1 MNMSDE
7 RYEIQQMNQNVYQTN
22 ETSGEEFKAEN
33 EAGTGTSSGMGPE
46 LGAPKKEKKPYLK
59 ENHKKLLKRAAAL
72 ALSGVLLGGAAG
84 ASFVAVNRIAGDSRT
99 DKVVASTPT
108 LQTAAE
114 TKDGQ
119 TKGQSLDVSDIAS
132 ATMPSIVSIT
142 NKSVQEVQN
151 YFDMFGM
158 GGQLQE
164 QEVESAGS
172 GIIVGQNDTELLIVT
187 NNHVVENA
195 DTLSVAFVDNE
206 VYEAAIKG
214 TDADN
219 DLAVVAV
226 KLKDI
231 SDDTMSE
238 IKAIQLGDSENLQVG
253 EQVVAIGN
261 ALGYGQSVTTGIVSA
276 VDRQLDEASCNLIQT
291 DAAINP
297 GNSGGALLNMQGQLV
312 GINSAKL
319 ASTEVEGMGYA
330 IPVSVAQP
338 IMEDLMNR
346 TTREKVSEDQA
357 SSIGIKGVDVDSET
371 AETYGMPQGAYVAE
385 VNEGSAAEKAG
396 LKEGMIITKFDG
408 TSVKSM
414 SDLKAQLAYYAA
426 GETVKLTVSV
436 ADNGEYQ
443 EKDLQIT
450 LDAAAKAE
458 ETNSEQE
465 GENSLQEK
473 FSGIPKRWTL
483 DDR

>member
-1 MNMSDE
+1 MSDE
-7 RYEIQQMNQNVYQTN
+7 RYEIQQTNQNVYQAN
-22 ETSGEEFKAEN
+22 ETEGENFEREYEKGARN
-33 EAGTGTSSGMGPE
+33 SSETGPE
-46 LGAPKKEKKPYLK
+46 LGKPKKGKKPYLK
-59 ENHKKLLKRAAAL
+59 ENHKRLLKRAAAL

-84 ASFVAVNRIAGDSRT
+84 VSFVAVNRIAQDSSEAE
-99 DKVVASTPT
+99 KVVSSTPT
-108 LQTAAE
+108 LQTAAD
-114 TKDGQ
+114 TKDGNI
-119 TKGQSLDVSDIAS
+119 KGQSLDVSDIAS

-158 GGQLQE
+158 GGQMQE

-226 KLKDI
+226 KLEEI

-338 IMEDLMNR
+338 IMEDLMSR

-426 GETVKLTVSV
+426 GETVNLTVS
-436 ADNGEYQ
+436 G
-443 EKDLQIT
+443 
-450 LDAAAKAE
+450 
-458 ETNSEQE
+458 
-465 GENSLQEK
+465 
-473 FSGIPKRWTL
+473 
-483 DDR
+483 

>member
-7 RYEIQQMNQNVYQTN
+7 RYEIQQTNQNVYQAN
-22 ETSGEEFKAEN
+22 ETEGENFEREYEKGARN
-33 EAGTGTSSGMGPE
+33 SSETGPE
-46 LGAPKKEKKPYLK
+46 LGKPKKGKKPYLK
-59 ENHKKLLKRAAAL
+59 ENHKRLLKRAAAL

-84 ASFVAVNRIAGDSRT
+84 VSFVAVNRIAQDSSEAE
-99 DKVVASTPT
+99 KVVSSTPT
-108 LQTAAE
+108 LQTAAD
-114 TKDGQ
+114 TKDGNI
-119 TKGQSLDVSDIAS
+119 KGQSLDVSDIAS

-158 GGQLQE
+158 GGQMQE

-172 GIIVGQNDTELLIVT
+172 GIIIGQNDTELLIVT

-226 KLKDI
+226 KLEEI

-338 IMEDLMNR
+338 IMEDLMSR

-426 GETVKLTVSV
+426 GETVNLTVSV

-450 LDAAAKAE
+450 LDAADKTE

-465 GENSLQEK
+465 GENSFQEN
-473 FSGIPKRWTL
+473 FQGFQGDGLW
-483 DDR
+483 

>member
-1 MNMSDE
+1 MSDE
-7 RYEIQQMNQNVYQTN
+7 RYEIQQTNQNVYQAN
-22 ETSGEEFKAEN
+22 ETEGENFEREYEKGALN
-33 EAGTGTSSGMGPE
+33 SSETGPE
-46 LGAPKKEKKPYLK
+46 LGKPKKGKKPYLK
-59 ENHKKLLKRAAAL
+59 ENHKRLLKRAAAL

-84 ASFVAVNRIAGDSRT
+84 VSFVAVNRIAQDSSEAE
-99 DKVVASTPT
+99 KVVSSTPT
-108 LQTAAE
+108 LQTAAD
-114 TKDGQ
+114 TKDGNI
-119 TKGQSLDVSDIAS
+119 KGQSLDVSDIAS

-158 GGQLQE
+158 GGQMQE

-226 KLKDI
+226 KLEEI

-338 IMEDLMNR
+338 IMEDLMSR

-426 GETVKLTVSV
+426 GETVNLTVSV
-436 ADNGEYQ
+436 DDNGEYQ

-450 LDAAAKAE
+450 LDAADKTE

-465 GENSLQEK
+465 GENSFQEN
-473 FSGIPKRWTL
+473 FQGFQGDGLW
-483 DDR
+483 

>member
-1 MNMSDE
+1 MSDE
-7 RYEIQQMNQNVYQTN
+7 RYEIQQTNQNVYQAN
-22 ETSGEEFKAEN
+22 ETEGENFEREYEKGARN
-33 EAGTGTSSGMGPE
+33 SSETGPE
-46 LGAPKKEKKPYLK
+46 LGKPKKGKKPYLK
-59 ENHKKLLKRAAAL
+59 ENHKRLLKRAAAL

-84 ASFVAVNRIAGDSRT
+84 VSFVAVNRIAQDSSEAE
-99 DKVVASTPT
+99 KVVLSTPT
-108 LQTAAE
+108 LQTAAD
-114 TKDGQ
+114 TKDGNI
-119 TKGQSLDVSDIAS
+119 KGQSLDVSDIAS

-158 GGQLQE
+158 GGQMQE

-226 KLKDI
+226 KLEEI

-338 IMEDLMNR
+338 IMEDLMSR

-426 GETVKLTVSV
+426 GETVNLTVSV

-450 LDAAAKAE
+450 LDAADKTE

-465 GENSLQEK
+465 GENSFQEN
-473 FSGIPKRWTL
+473 FQGFQGDGLW
-483 DDR
+483 

>member
-7 RYEIQQMNQNVYQTN
+7 RYEIQQTNQNVYQAN
-22 ETSGEEFKAEN
+22 ETEGENFEREYEKGARN
-33 EAGTGTSSGMGPE
+33 SSETGPE
-46 LGAPKKEKKPYLK
+46 LGKPKKGKKPYLK
-59 ENHKKLLKRAAAL
+59 ENHKRLLKRAAAL

-84 ASFVAVNRIAGDSRT
+84 VSFVAVNRIAQDSSEAE
-99 DKVVASTPT
+99 KVVSSTPT
-108 LQTAAE
+108 LQTAAD
-114 TKDGQ
+114 TKDGNI
-119 TKGQSLDVSDIAS
+119 KGQSLDVSDIAS

-158 GGQLQE
+158 GGQMQE

-226 KLKDI
+226 KLEEI

-253 EQVVAIGN
+253 DQVVAIGN

-338 IMEDLMNR
+338 IMEDLMSR

-426 GETVKLTVSV
+426 GETVNLTVSV

-450 LDAAAKAE
+450 LDAADKTE

-465 GENSLQEK
+465 GENSFQEN
-473 FSGIPKRWTL
+473 FQGFQGDGLW
-483 DDR
+483 

>member
-1 MNMSDE
+1 M
-7 RYEIQQMNQNVYQTN
+7 
-22 ETSGEEFKAEN
+22 
-33 EAGTGTSSGMGPE
+33 
-46 LGAPKKEKKPYLK
+46 
-59 ENHKKLLKRAAAL
+59 
-72 ALSGVLLGGAAG
+72 
-84 ASFVAVNRIAGDSRT
+84 NRIAQDSSEAE
-99 DKVVASTPT
+99 KVVSSTPT
-108 LQTAAE
+108 LQTAAD
-114 TKDGQ
+114 TKDGNI
-119 TKGQSLDVSDIAS
+119 KGQSLDVSDIAS

-158 GGQLQE
+158 GGQMQE

-226 KLKDI
+226 KLEEI

-338 IMEDLMNR
+338 IMEDLMSR

-426 GETVKLTVSV
+426 GETVNLTVSV

-450 LDAAAKAE
+450 LDAADKTE

-465 GENSLQEK
+465 GENSFQEN
-473 FSGIPKRWTL
+473 FQGFQGDGLW
-483 DDR
+483 

>member
-1 MNMSDE
+1 MSDE
-7 RYEIQQMNQNVYQTN
+7 RYEIQQTNQNVYQAN
-22 ETSGEEFKAEN
+22 ETEGENFEREYEKGARN
-33 EAGTGTSSGMGPE
+33 SSETGPE
-46 LGAPKKEKKPYLK
+46 LGKPKKGKKPYLK
-59 ENHKKLLKRAAAL
+59 ENHKRLSKRAAAL

-84 ASFVAVNRIAGDSRT
+84 VSFVAVNRIAQDSSEAE
-99 DKVVASTPT
+99 KVVSSTPT
-108 LQTAAE
+108 LQTAAD
-114 TKDGQ
+114 TKDGNI
-119 TKGQSLDVSDIAS
+119 KGQSLDVSDIAS

-158 GGQLQE
+158 GGQMQE

-226 KLKDI
+226 KLEEI

-338 IMEDLMNR
+338 IMEDLMSR

-426 GETVKLTVSV
+426 GETVNLTVSV

-450 LDAAAKAE
+450 LDAADKTE

-465 GENSLQEK
+465 GENSFQEN
-473 FSGIPKRWTL
+473 FQGFQGDGLW
-483 DDR
+483 

>member
-1 MNMSDE
+1 MSDE
-7 RYEIQQMNQNVYQTN
+7 RYEIQQTNQNVYQAN
-22 ETSGEEFKAEN
+22 ETEGENFEREYEKGARN
-33 EAGTGTSSGMGPE
+33 SSETGPE
-46 LGAPKKEKKPYLK
+46 LGKPKKGKKPYLK
-59 ENHKKLLKRAAAL
+59 ENHKRLLKRAAAL

-84 ASFVAVNRIAGDSRT
+84 VSFVAVNRIAQDSSEAE
-99 DKVVASTPT
+99 KVVSSTPT
-108 LQTAAE
+108 LQTAAD
-114 TKDGQ
+114 TKDGNI
-119 TKGQSLDVSDIAS
+119 KGQSLDVSDIAS

-158 GGQLQE
+158 GGQMQE

-226 KLKDI
+226 KLEDI

-338 IMEDLMNR
+338 IMEDLMSR

-426 GETVKLTVSV
+426 GETVNLTVSV

-450 LDAAAKAE
+450 LDAADKTE

-465 GENSLQEK
+465 GENSFQEN
-473 FSGIPKRWTL
+473 FQGFQGDGLW
-483 DDR
+483 

>member
-1 MNMSDE
+1 MSDE
-7 RYEIQQMNQNVYQTN
+7 RYEIQQTNQNVYQAN
-22 ETSGEEFKAEN
+22 ETEGENFEREYEKGARN
-33 EAGTGTSSGMGPE
+33 SSETGPE
-46 LGAPKKEKKPYLK
+46 LGKPKKGKKPYLK
-59 ENHKKLLKRAAAL
+59 ENHKRLLKRAAAL

-84 ASFVAVNRIAGDSRT
+84 VSFVAVNRIAQDSSEAE
-99 DKVVASTPT
+99 KVVSSTPT
-108 LQTAAE
+108 LQTAAD
-114 TKDGQ
+114 TKDGNI
-119 TKGQSLDVSDIAS
+119 KGQSLDVSDIAS

-158 GGQLQE
+158 GGQMQE

-226 KLKDI
+226 KLEEI

-338 IMEDLMNR
+338 IMEDLMSR

-426 GETVKLTVSV
+426 GETVNLTVSV

-443 EKDLQIT
+443 EKDL
-450 LDAAAKAE
+450 
-458 ETNSEQE
+458 
-465 GENSLQEK
+465 
-473 FSGIPKRWTL
+473 
-483 DDR
+483 

>member
-1 MNMSDE
+1 MSDE
-7 RYEIQQMNQNVYQTN
+7 RYEIQQTNQNVYQAN
-22 ETSGEEFKAEN
+22 ETEGENFEREYEKGARN
-33 EAGTGTSSGMGPE
+33 SSETGPE
-46 LGAPKKEKKPYLK
+46 LGKPKKGKKPYLK
-59 ENHKKLLKRAAAL
+59 ENHKRLLKRAAAL

-84 ASFVAVNRIAGDSRT
+84 VSFVAVNRIAQDSSEAE
-99 DKVVASTPT
+99 KVVSSTPT
-108 LQTAAE
+108 LQTAADTE
-114 TKDGQ
+114 DGNI
-119 TKGQSLDVSDIAS
+119 KGQSLDVSDIAS

-158 GGQLQE
+158 GGQMQE

-226 KLKDI
+226 KLEEI

-338 IMEDLMNR
+338 IMEDLMSR

-426 GETVKLTVSV
+426 GETVNLTVSV

-450 LDAAAKAE
+450 LDAADKTE

-465 GENSLQEK
+465 GENSFQEN
-473 FSGIPKRWTL
+473 FQGFQGDGLW
-483 DDR
+483 

>member
-1 MNMSDE
+1 MSDE
-7 RYEIQQMNQNVYQTN
+7 RYEIQQTNQNVYQAN
-22 ETSGEEFKAEN
+22 ETEGENFEREYEKGARN
-33 EAGTGTSSGMGPE
+33 SSETGPE
-46 LGAPKKEKKPYLK
+46 LGKPKKGKKPYLK
-59 ENHKKLLKRAAAL
+59 ENHKRLLKRAAAL

-84 ASFVAVNRIAGDSRT
+84 VSFVAVNRIAQDSSEAE
-99 DKVVASTPT
+99 KVVSSTPT
-108 LQTAAE
+108 LQTAAD
-114 TKDGQ
+114 TKDGNI
-119 TKGQSLDVSDIAS
+119 KGQSLDVSDIAS

-158 GGQLQE
+158 GGQMQE

-226 KLKDI
+226 KLEEI

-253 EQVVAIGN
+253 DQVVAIGN

-338 IMEDLMNR
+338 IMEDLMSR

-426 GETVKLTVSV
+426 GETVNLTVSV

-450 LDAAAKAE
+450 LDAADKTE

-465 GENSLQEK
+465 GENSFQEN
-473 FSGIPKRWTL
+473 FQGFQGDGLW
-483 DDR
+483 

>member
-1 MNMSDE
+1 MSDE
-7 RYEIQQMNQNVYQTN
+7 RYEIQQTNQNVYQAN
-22 ETSGEEFKAEN
+22 ETEGENFEREYEKGARN
-33 EAGTGTSSGMGPE
+33 SSETGPE
-46 LGAPKKEKKPYLK
+46 LGKPKKGKKPYLK
-59 ENHKKLLKRAAAL
+59 ENHKRLLKRAAAL

-84 ASFVAVNRIAGDSRT
+84 VSFVAVNRIAQDSSEAE
-99 DKVVASTPT
+99 KVVSSTPT
-108 LQTAAE
+108 LQTAAD
-114 TKDGQ
+114 TKDGNI
-119 TKGQSLDVSDIAS
+119 KGQSLDVSDIAS

-158 GGQLQE
+158 GGQMQE

-172 GIIVGQNDTELLIVT
+172 GSIVGQNDTELLIVT

-226 KLKDI
+226 KLEEI

-338 IMEDLMNR
+338 IMEDLMSR

-426 GETVKLTVSV
+426 GETVNLTVSV

-450 LDAAAKAE
+450 LDAADKTE

-465 GENSLQEK
+465 GENSFQEN
-473 FSGIPKRWTL
+473 FQGFQGDGLW
-483 DDR
+483 

>member
-1 MNMSDE
+1 MSDE
-7 RYEIQQMNQNVYQTN
+7 RYEIQQTNQNVYQAN
-22 ETSGEEFKAEN
+22 ETEGENFEREYEKGARN
-33 EAGTGTSSGMGPE
+33 SSETGPE
-46 LGAPKKEKKPYLK
+46 LGKPKKGKKPYLK
-59 ENHKKLLKRAAAL
+59 ENHKRLLKRAAAL

-84 ASFVAVNRIAGDSRT
+84 VSFVAVNRIAQDSSEAE
-99 DKVVASTPT
+99 KVVSSTPT
-108 LQTAAE
+108 LQTAAD
-114 TKDGQ
+114 TKDGNI
-119 TKGQSLDVSDIAS
+119 KGQSLDVSDIAS

-158 GGQLQE
+158 GGQMQE

-226 KLKDI
+226 KLEEI

-338 IMEDLMNR
+338 IMEDLMSR

-426 GETVKLTVSV
+426 GETVNLTVSV

-450 LDAAAKAE
+450 LDAADKTE

-465 GENSLQEK
+465 GENSFQEN
-473 FSGIPKRWTL
+473 FQGFQGVGLW
-483 DDR
+483 

>member
-1 MNMSDE
+1 MKL
-7 RYEIQQMNQNVYQTN
+7 
-22 ETSGEEFKAEN
+22 EE
-33 EAGTGTSSGMGPE
+33 
-46 LGAPKKEKKPYLK
+46 
-59 ENHKKLLKRAAAL
+59 
-72 ALSGVLLGGAAG
+72 
-84 ASFVAVNRIAGDSRT
+84 
-99 DKVVASTPT
+99 
-108 LQTAAE
+108 
-114 TKDGQ
+114 
-119 TKGQSLDVSDIAS
+119 
-132 ATMPSIVSIT
+132 
-142 NKSVQEVQN
+142 
-151 YFDMFGM
+151 
-158 GGQLQE
+158 
-164 QEVESAGS
+164 
-172 GIIVGQNDTELLIVT
+172 
-187 NNHVVENA
+187 
-195 DTLSVAFVDNE
+195 
-206 VYEAAIKG
+206 
-214 TDADN
+214 
-219 DLAVVAV
+219 
-226 KLKDI
+226 I

-338 IMEDLMNR
+338 IMEDLMSR

-426 GETVKLTVSV
+426 GETVNLTVSV

-450 LDAAAKAE
+450 LDAADKTE

-465 GENSLQEK
+465 GENSFQEN
-473 FSGIPKRWTL
+473 FQGFQGDGLW
-483 DDR
+483 

>member
-7 RYEIQQMNQNVYQTN
+7 RYEIQQTNQNVYQAN
-22 ETSGEEFKAEN
+22 ETEGENFEREYEKGARN
-33 EAGTGTSSGMGPE
+33 SSETGPE
-46 LGAPKKEKKPYLK
+46 LGKPKKGKKPYLK
-59 ENHKKLLKRAAAL
+59 ENHKRLLKRAAAL

-84 ASFVAVNRIAGDSRT
+84 VSFVAVNRIAQDSSEAE
-99 DKVVASTPT
+99 KVVSSTPT
-108 LQTAAE
+108 LQTAAD
-114 TKDGQ
+114 TKDGNI
-119 TKGQSLDVSDIAS
+119 KGQSLDVSDIAS
-132 ATMPSIVSIT
+132 APMPSIVSIT

-158 GGQLQE
+158 GGQMQE

-226 KLKDI
+226 KLEEI

-253 EQVVAIGN
+253 DQVVAIGN

-338 IMEDLMNR
+338 IMEDLMSR

-426 GETVKLTVSV
+426 GETVNLTVSV

-450 LDAAAKAE
+450 LDAADKTE

-465 GENSLQEK
+465 GENSFQEN
-473 FSGIPKRWTL
+473 FQGFQGDGLW
-483 DDR
+483 

>member
-1 MNMSDE
+1 MSDE
-7 RYEIQQMNQNVYQTN
+7 RYEIQQTNQNVYQAN
-22 ETSGEEFKAEN
+22 ETEGENFEREYEKGARN
-33 EAGTGTSSGMGPE
+33 SSETGPE
-46 LGAPKKEKKPYLK
+46 LGKPKKGKKPYLK
-59 ENHKKLLKRAAAL
+59 ENHKRLLKRAAAL

-84 ASFVAVNRIAGDSRT
+84 VSFVAVNRIAQDSSEAE
-99 DKVVASTPT
+99 KVVSSTPT
-108 LQTAAE
+108 LQTAAD
-114 TKDGQ
+114 TKDGNI
-119 TKGQSLDVSDIAS
+119 KGQSLDVSDIVS

-158 GGQLQE
+158 GGQMQE

-226 KLKDI
+226 KLEEI

-338 IMEDLMNR
+338 IMEDLMSR

-426 GETVKLTVSV
+426 GETVNLTVSV

-450 LDAAAKAE
+450 LDAADKTE

-465 GENSLQEK
+465 GENSFQEN
-473 FSGIPKRWTL
+473 FQGFQGDGLW
-483 DDR
+483 

>member
-1 MNMSDE
+1 MSDE
-7 RYEIQQMNQNVYQTN
+7 RYEIQQTNQNVYQAN
-22 ETSGEEFKAEN
+22 ETEGENFERGYEKGARN
-33 EAGTGTSSGMGPE
+33 SSETGPE
-46 LGAPKKEKKPYLK
+46 LGKPKKGKKPYLK
-59 ENHKKLLKRAAAL
+59 ENHKRLLKRAAAL

-84 ASFVAVNRIAGDSRT
+84 VSFVAVNRIAQDSSEAE
-99 DKVVASTPT
+99 KVVSSTPT
-108 LQTAAE
+108 LQTAAD
-114 TKDGQ
+114 TKDGNI
-119 TKGQSLDVSDIAS
+119 KGQSLDVSDIAS

-158 GGQLQE
+158 GGQMQE

-226 KLKDI
+226 KLEEI

-338 IMEDLMNR
+338 IMEDLMSR

-426 GETVKLTVSV
+426 GETVNLTVSV

-450 LDAAAKAE
+450 LDAADKTE

-465 GENSLQEK
+465 GENSFQEN
-473 FSGIPKRWTL
+473 FQGFQGDGLW
-483 DDR
+483 

>member
-7 RYEIQQMNQNVYQTN
+7 RYEIQQTNQNVYQAN
-22 ETSGEEFKAEN
+22 ETEGENFEREYEKGARN
-33 EAGTGTSSGMGPE
+33 SSETGPE
-46 LGAPKKEKKPYLK
+46 LGKPKKGKKPYLK
-59 ENHKKLLKRAAAL
+59 ENHKRLLKRAAAL

-84 ASFVAVNRIAGDSRT
+84 VSFVAVNRIAQDSSEAE
-99 DKVVASTPT
+99 KVVSSTPT
-108 LQTAAE
+108 LQTAAD
-114 TKDGQ
+114 TKDGNI
-119 TKGQSLDVSDIAS
+119 KGQSLDVSDIAS

-158 GGQLQE
+158 GGQMQE

-226 KLKDI
+226 KLEEI
-231 SDDTMSE
+231 SDYTMSE

-338 IMEDLMNR
+338 IMEDLMSR

-426 GETVKLTVSV
+426 GETVNLTVSV

-450 LDAAAKAE
+450 LDAADKTE

-465 GENSLQEK
+465 GENSFQEN
-473 FSGIPKRWTL
+473 FQGFQGDGLW
-483 DDR
+483 

>member
-1 MNMSDE
+1 MSDE
-7 RYEIQQMNQNVYQTN
+7 RYEIQQTNQNVYQAN
-22 ETSGEEFKAEN
+22 ETEGKNFEREYEKGARN
-33 EAGTGTSSGMGPE
+33 SSETGPE
-46 LGAPKKEKKPYLK
+46 LGKPKKGKKPYLK
-59 ENHKKLLKRAAAL
+59 ENHKRLLKRAAAL

-84 ASFVAVNRIAGDSRT
+84 VSFVAVNRIAQDSSEAE
-99 DKVVASTPT
+99 KVVSSTPT
-108 LQTAAE
+108 LQTAAD
-114 TKDGQ
+114 TKDGNI
-119 TKGQSLDVSDIAS
+119 KGQSLDVSDIAS

-158 GGQLQE
+158 GGQMQE

-226 KLKDI
+226 KLEEI

-338 IMEDLMNR
+338 IMEDLMSR

-426 GETVKLTVSV
+426 GETVNLTVSV

-450 LDAAAKAE
+450 LDAADKTE

-465 GENSLQEK
+465 GENSFQEN
-473 FSGIPKRWTL
+473 FQGFQGDGLW
-483 DDR
+483 

>member
-7 RYEIQQMNQNVYQTN
+7 RYEIQQTNQNVYQAN
-22 ETSGEEFKAEN
+22 ETEGENFEREYEKGARN
-33 EAGTGTSSGMGPE
+33 SSETGPE
-46 LGAPKKEKKPYLK
+46 LGKPKKGKKPYLK
-59 ENHKKLLKRAAAL
+59 ENHKRLLKRAAAL

-84 ASFVAVNRIAGDSRT
+84 VSFVAVNRIAQDSSEAE
-99 DKVVASTPT
+99 KVVSSTPT
-108 LQTAAE
+108 LQTAAD
-114 TKDGQ
+114 TKDGNI
-119 TKGQSLDVSDIAS
+119 KGQSLDVSDIAS
-132 ATMPSIVSIT
+132 AAMPSIVSIT

-158 GGQLQE
+158 GGQMQE

-226 KLKDI
+226 KLEEI

-253 EQVVAIGN
+253 DQVVAIGN

-338 IMEDLMNR
+338 IMEDLMSR

-426 GETVKLTVSV
+426 GETVNLTVSV

-450 LDAAAKAE
+450 LDAADKTE

-465 GENSLQEK
+465 GENSFQEN
-473 FSGIPKRWTL
+473 FQGFQGDGLW
-483 DDR
+483 

>member
-1 MNMSDE
+1 MSDE
-7 RYEIQQMNQNVYQTN
+7 RYEIQQTNQNVYQAN
-22 ETSGEEFKAEN
+22 ETEGENFEREYEKGARN
-33 EAGTGTSSGMGPE
+33 SSETGPE
-46 LGAPKKEKKPYLK
+46 LGKPKKGKKPYLK
-59 ENHKKLLKRAAAL
+59 ENHKRLLKRAAAL

-84 ASFVAVNRIAGDSRT
+84 VSFVAVNRIAQDSSEAE
-99 DKVVASTPT
+99 KVVSSTPT
-108 LQTAAE
+108 LQTAAD
-114 TKDGQ
+114 TKDGNI
-119 TKGQSLDVSDIAS
+119 KGQSLDVSDIAS

-158 GGQLQE
+158 GGQMQE

-226 KLKDI
+226 KLEEI

-297 GNSGGALLNMQGQLV
+297 GNSGGALLNANGEV
-312 GINSAKL
+312 IGINTAKVSAD
-319 ASTEVEGMGYA
+319 SVEGMGYA
-330 IPVSVAQP
+330 IPISDASD
-338 IMEDLMNR
+338 IITDLMNQE
-346 TTREKVSEDQA
+346 TKTKVSEEEQGY
-357 SSIGIKGVDVDSET
+357 IGIRSEADVTSDLADMYNMPTGVYVSEIID
-371 AETYGMPQGAYVAE
+371 GGAAQ
-385 VNEGSAAEKAG
+385 KAG
-396 LKEGMIITKFDG
+396 IQRGSIITAING
-408 TSVKSM
+408 TSVDGM
-414 SDLKAQLAYYAA
+414 TALQEQLQYYRA
-426 GETVKLTVSV
+426 GETVTLTV
-436 ADNGEYQ
+436 ATAGNNGEY
-443 EKDLQIT
+443 
-450 LDAAAKAE
+450 
-458 ETNSEQE
+458 
-465 GENSLQEK
+465 ENSDVEV
-473 FSGIPKRWTL
+473 TL
-483 DDR
+483 GKSAQ

>member
-1 MNMSDE
+1 MSDE
-7 RYEIQQMNQNVYQTN
+7 RYEIQQTNQNVYQAN
-22 ETSGEEFKAEN
+22 ETEGENFEREYEKGARN
-33 EAGTGTSSGMGPE
+33 SSETGPE
-46 LGAPKKEKKPYLK
+46 LGKPKKGKKPYLK
-59 ENHKKLLKRAAAL
+59 ENHKRLLKRAAAL

-84 ASFVAVNRIAGDSRT
+84 VSFVAVNRIAQDSSEAE
-99 DKVVASTPT
+99 KVVSSTPT
-108 LQTAAE
+108 LQTAAD
-114 TKDGQ
+114 TKDGNI
-119 TKGQSLDVSDIAS
+119 KGQSLDVSDIAS

-158 GGQLQE
+158 GGQMQE

-226 KLKDI
+226 KLEEI

-338 IMEDLMNR
+338 IMEDLMSR

-426 GETVKLTVSV
+426 GETVNLTVSV

-443 EKDLQIT
+443 EKDLHIT
-450 LDAAAKAE
+450 LDAADKTE

-465 GENSLQEK
+465 GENSFQEN
-473 FSGIPKRWTL
+473 FQGFQGDGLW
-483 DDR
+483 

>member
-1 MNMSDE
+1 MSDE
-7 RYEIQQMNQNVYQTN
+7 RYEIQQTNQNVYQAN
-22 ETSGEEFKAEN
+22 ETEGENFEREYEKGARN
-33 EAGTGTSSGMGPE
+33 SSETGPE
-46 LGAPKKEKKPYLK
+46 LGKPKKGKKPYLK
-59 ENHKKLLKRAAAL
+59 ENHKRLLKRAAAL

-84 ASFVAVNRIAGDSRT
+84 VSFVAVNRIAQDSSEAE
-99 DKVVASTPT
+99 KVVSSTPT
-108 LQTAAE
+108 LQTAAD
-114 TKDGQ
+114 TKDGNI
-119 TKGQSLDVSDIAS
+119 KGQSLDVSDIAS

-158 GGQLQE
+158 GGQMQE

-187 NNHVVENA
+187 NKHVVENA

-226 KLKDI
+226 KLEEI

-338 IMEDLMNR
+338 IMEDLMSR

-426 GETVKLTVSV
+426 GETVNLTVSV

-450 LDAAAKAE
+450 LDAADKTE

-465 GENSLQEK
+465 GENSFQEN
-473 FSGIPKRWTL
+473 FQGFQGDGLW
-483 DDR
+483 

>member
-1 MNMSDE
+1 MSDE
-7 RYEIQQMNQNVYQTN
+7 RYEIQQTNQNVYQAN
-22 ETSGEEFKAEN
+22 ETEGENFEREYEKGARN
-33 EAGTGTSSGMGPE
+33 SSETGPE
-46 LGAPKKEKKPYLK
+46 LGKPKKGKKPYLK
-59 ENHKKLLKRAAAL
+59 ENHKRLLKRAAAL

-84 ASFVAVNRIAGDSRT
+84 VSFVAVNRIAQDSSEAE
-99 DKVVASTPT
+99 KVVSSTPT
-108 LQTAAE
+108 LQTAAD
-114 TKDGQ
+114 TKDGNI
-119 TKGQSLDVSDIAS
+119 KGQSLDVSDIAS

-151 YFDMFGM
+151 YFDMFGL
-158 GGQLQE
+158 GGQMQE

-226 KLKDI
+226 KLEEI

-338 IMEDLMNR
+338 IMEDLMSR

-426 GETVKLTVSV
+426 GETVNLTVSV

-450 LDAAAKAE
+450 LDAADKTE

-465 GENSLQEK
+465 GENSFQEN
-473 FSGIPKRWTL
+473 FQGFQGDGLW
-483 DDR
+483 

>member
-7 RYEIQQMNQNVYQTN
+7 RYEIQQTNQNVYQAN
-22 ETSGEEFKAEN
+22 ETEGENFEREYEKGARN
-33 EAGTGTSSGMGPE
+33 SSETGPE
-46 LGAPKKEKKPYLK
+46 LGKPKKGKKPYLK
-59 ENHKKLLKRAAAL
+59 ENHKRLLKRAAAL

-84 ASFVAVNRIAGDSRT
+84 VSFVAVNRIAQDSSEAE
-99 DKVVASTPT
+99 KVVSSTPT
-108 LQTAAE
+108 LQTAADTE
-114 TKDGQ
+114 DGNI
-119 TKGQSLDVSDIAS
+119 KGQSLDVSDIAS

-158 GGQLQE
+158 GGQMQE

-226 KLKDI
+226 KLEEI

-338 IMEDLMNR
+338 IMEDLMSR

-426 GETVKLTVSV
+426 GETVNLTVSV

-450 LDAAAKAE
+450 LDAADKTE

-465 GENSLQEK
+465 GENSFQEN
-473 FSGIPKRWTL
+473 FQGFQGDGLW
-483 DDR
+483 

>member
-1 MNMSDE
+1 MSDE
-7 RYEIQQMNQNVYQTN
+7 RYEIQQTNQNVYQAN
-22 ETSGEEFKAEN
+22 ETEVEN
-33 EAGTGTSSGMGPE
+33 FEREYEKGARNSSETGPE
-46 LGAPKKEKKPYLK
+46 LGKPKKGKKPYLK
-59 ENHKKLLKRAAAL
+59 ENHKRLLKRAAAL

-84 ASFVAVNRIAGDSRT
+84 VSFVAVNRIAQDSSEAE
-99 DKVVASTPT
+99 KVVSSTPT
-108 LQTAAE
+108 LQTAAD
-114 TKDGQ
+114 TKDGNI
-119 TKGQSLDVSDIAS
+119 KGQSLDVSDIAS

-158 GGQLQE
+158 GGQMQE

-226 KLKDI
+226 KLEEI

-338 IMEDLMNR
+338 IMEDLMSR

-426 GETVKLTVSV
+426 GETVNLTVSV

-450 LDAAAKAE
+450 LDAADKTE

-465 GENSLQEK
+465 GENSFQEN
-473 FSGIPKRWTL
+473 FQGFQGDGLW
-483 DDR
+483 

>member
-7 RYEIQQMNQNVYQTN
+7 RYEIQQTNQNVYQAN
-22 ETSGEEFKAEN
+22 ETEGENFEREYEKGVRN
-33 EAGTGTSSGMGPE
+33 SSETGPE
-46 LGAPKKEKKPYLK
+46 LGKPKKGKKPYLK
-59 ENHKKLLKRAAAL
+59 ENHKRLLKRAAAL

-84 ASFVAVNRIAGDSRT
+84 VSFVAVNRIAQDSSEAE
-99 DKVVASTPT
+99 KVVSSTPT
-108 LQTAAE
+108 LQTAAD
-114 TKDGQ
+114 TKDGNI
-119 TKGQSLDVSDIAS
+119 KGQSLDVSDIAS

-158 GGQLQE
+158 GGQMQE

-226 KLKDI
+226 KLEEI

-338 IMEDLMNR
+338 IMEDLMSR

-426 GETVKLTVSV
+426 GETVNLTVSV

-450 LDAAAKAE
+450 LDAADKTE

-465 GENSLQEK
+465 GENSFQEN
-473 FSGIPKRWTL
+473 FQGFQGDGLW
-483 DDR
+483 

>member
-1 MNMSDE
+1 MSDE
-7 RYEIQQMNQNVYQTN
+7 RYEIQQTNQNVYQAN
-22 ETSGEEFKAEN
+22 ETEGENFEREYEKGARN
-33 EAGTGTSSGMGPE
+33 SSETGPE
-46 LGAPKKEKKPYLK
+46 LGKPKKGKKPYLK
-59 ENHKKLLKRAAAL
+59 ENHKRLLKRAAAL

-84 ASFVAVNRIAGDSRT
+84 VSFVAVNRIAQDSSEAE
-99 DKVVASTPT
+99 KVVSSTPT
-108 LQTAAE
+108 LQTAAD
-114 TKDGQ
+114 TKDGNI
-119 TKGQSLDVSDIAS
+119 KGQSLDVSDIAS

-158 GGQLQE
+158 GGQMQE

-226 KLKDI
+226 KLEEI

-312 GINSAKL
+312 GINSATL

-338 IMEDLMNR
+338 IMEDLMSR

-426 GETVKLTVSV
+426 GETVNLTVSV

-450 LDAAAKAE
+450 LDAADKTE

-465 GENSLQEK
+465 GENSFQEN
-473 FSGIPKRWTL
+473 FQGFQGDGLW
-483 DDR
+483 

>member
-1 MNMSDE
+1 MSDE
-7 RYEIQQMNQNVYQTN
+7 RYEIQQTNQNVYQAN
-22 ETSGEEFKAEN
+22 ETEGENFEREYEKGARN
-33 EAGTGTSSGMGPE
+33 SSETGPE
-46 LGAPKKEKKPYLK
+46 LGKPKKGKKPYLK
-59 ENHKKLLKRAAAL
+59 ENHKRLLKRAAAL

-84 ASFVAVNRIAGDSRT
+84 VSFVAVNRIAQDSSEAE
-99 DKVVASTPT
+99 KVVSSTPT
-108 LQTAAE
+108 LQTAAD
-114 TKDGQ
+114 TKDGNI
-119 TKGQSLDVSDIAS
+119 KGQSLDVSDIAS

-158 GGQLQE
+158 GGQMQE

-172 GIIVGQNDTELLIVT
+172 GIIIGQNDTELLIVT

-226 KLKDI
+226 KLEEI

-338 IMEDLMNR
+338 IMEDLMSR

-426 GETVKLTVSV
+426 GETVNLTVSV

-450 LDAAAKAE
+450 LDAADKTE

-465 GENSLQEK
+465 GENSFQEN
-473 FSGIPKRWTL
+473 FQGFQGDGLW
-483 DDR
+483 

>member
-1 MNMSDE
+1 MSDE
-7 RYEIQQMNQNVYQTN
+7 RYEIQQTNQNVYQAN
-22 ETSGEEFKAEN
+22 ETEGENFEREYEKGARN
-33 EAGTGTSSGMGPE
+33 SSETGPE
-46 LGAPKKEKKPYLK
+46 LGKPKKGKKPYLK
-59 ENHKKLLKRAAAL
+59 ENHKRLLKRADAL

-84 ASFVAVNRIAGDSRT
+84 VSFVAVNRIAQDSSEAE
-99 DKVVASTPT
+99 KVVSSTPT
-108 LQTAAE
+108 LQTAAD
-114 TKDGQ
+114 TKDGNI
-119 TKGQSLDVSDIAS
+119 KGQSLDVSDIAS

-158 GGQLQE
+158 GGQMQE

-226 KLKDI
+226 KLEEI

-338 IMEDLMNR
+338 IMEDLMSR

-426 GETVKLTVSV
+426 GETVNLTVSV

-450 LDAAAKAE
+450 LDAADKTE

-465 GENSLQEK
+465 GENSFQEN
-473 FSGIPKRWTL
+473 FQGFQGDGLW
-483 DDR
+483 

>member
-1 MNMSDE
+1 MSDE
-7 RYEIQQMNQNVYQTN
+7 RYEIQQTNQNVYQAN
-22 ETSGEEFKAEN
+22 ETEGENFEREYEKGARN
-33 EAGTGTSSGMGPE
+33 SSETGPE
-46 LGAPKKEKKPYLK
+46 LGKPKKGKKPYLK
-59 ENHKKLLKRAAAL
+59 ENHKRLLKRAAAL

-84 ASFVAVNRIAGDSRT
+84 VSFVAVNRMAQDSSEAE
-99 DKVVASTPT
+99 KVVSSTPT
-108 LQTAAE
+108 LQTAAD
-114 TKDGQ
+114 TKDGNI
-119 TKGQSLDVSDIAS
+119 KGQSLDVSDIAS

-158 GGQLQE
+158 GGQMQE

-226 KLKDI
+226 KLEEI

-297 GNSGGALLNMQGQLV
+297 GNSGGALLNMKGELI
-312 GINSAKL
+312 GINSAKFVD
-319 ASTEVEGMGYA
+319 STVEGMGFA
-330 IPVSVAQP
+330 IPITTAAPILDKLMAQ
-338 IMEDLMNR
+338 E
-346 TTREKVSEDQA
+346 TRDVVDADEMGYMGIQPLDISSEMIQMYD
-357 SSIGIKGVDVDSET
+357 
-371 AETYGMPQGAYVAE
+371 MPQGVFVSAVIE
-385 VNEGSAAEKAG
+385 DTAAEKAG
-396 LKEGMIITKFDG
+396 MKKGDIITEIEGQTMTTRAELMDK
-408 TSVKSM
+408 
-414 SDLKAQLAYYAA
+414 LQYYKA
-426 GETVKLTVSV
+426 GETIEVIVQRS
-436 ADNGEYQ
+436 DSGEYKEMTLKVTLE
-443 EKDLQIT
+443 EK
-450 LDAAAKAE
+450 
-458 ETNSEQE
+458 
-465 GENSLQEK
+465 
-473 FSGIPKRWTL
+473 PKE
-483 DDR
+483 

>member
-84 ASFVAVNRIAGDSRT
+84 ASFVAVNRIAGDSGT

-465 GENSLQEK
+465 GENSLQEN
-473 FSGIPKRWTL
+473 FQGFQSGGLW
-483 DDR
+483 

>member
-1 MNMSDE
+1 M
-7 RYEIQQMNQNVYQTN
+7 
-22 ETSGEEFKAEN
+22 
-33 EAGTGTSSGMGPE
+33 
-46 LGAPKKEKKPYLK
+46 
-59 ENHKKLLKRAAAL
+59 
-72 ALSGVLLGGAAG
+72 
-84 ASFVAVNRIAGDSRT
+84 AVNRIAQDSSEAE
-99 DKVVASTPT
+99 KVVSSTPT
-108 LQTAAE
+108 LQTAAD
-114 TKDGQ
+114 TKDGNI
-119 TKGQSLDVSDIAS
+119 KGQSLDVSDIAS

-158 GGQLQE
+158 GGQMQE

-226 KLKDI
+226 KLEEI

-338 IMEDLMNR
+338 IMEDLMSR

-426 GETVKLTVSV
+426 GE
-436 ADNGEYQ
+436 NGEP
-443 EKDLQIT
+443 
-450 LDAAAKAE
+450 
-458 ETNSEQE
+458 NRVC
-465 GENSLQEK
+465 G
-473 FSGIPKRWTL
+473 
-483 DDR
+483 